1 MCLLA
6 GTPLSAPCETASAAR
21 RTYWIALSLTPAGEE
36 RLPIREPRSVL
47 LLKRVRE
54 SFSFPTGKLDSRNN
68 LRVVSA
74 FNDIF

>member
-21 RTYWIALSLTPAGEE
+21 GTYWIALSLPGW
-36 RLPIREPRSVL
+36 RRETANKGAMDWVVV
-47 LLKRVRE
+47 KRVRE